1 MGIILLKGW
10 AVVSLRMGCKIRASF
25 VTICYF
31 NCLKSSTMHTLNLI
45 IYKQGEI
52 ELRNCTQD
60 KLTVNIHIDK
70 TNDVNK

>member
-1 MGIILLKGW
+1 MGIILLEGW

-25 VTICYF
+25 VTICNF
-31 NCLKSSTMHTLNLI
+31 NCLKTSIMHTLNSI
-45 IYKQGEI
+45 IYIQGKI

-60 KLTVNIHIDK
+60 KLIVNIHIDK